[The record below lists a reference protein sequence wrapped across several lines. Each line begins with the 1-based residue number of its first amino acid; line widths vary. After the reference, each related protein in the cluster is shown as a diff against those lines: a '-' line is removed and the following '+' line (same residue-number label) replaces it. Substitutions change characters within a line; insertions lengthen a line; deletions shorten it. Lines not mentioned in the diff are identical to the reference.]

1 MTRGVCAIFDSFLLA
16 WIGGV
21 RGIECAGG
29 VQYRILPRSW
39 FGDDEG
45 GKGGIMWD
53 SEFLFD
59 GMEGFGGR

>member
-1 MTRGVCAIFDSFLLA
+1 MP
-16 WIGGV
+16 GG
-21 RGIECAGG
+21 G
-29 VQYRILPRSW
+29 QYRILPRSW